1 MIKSKYVLKDWDCRL
16 SDGLDE
22 KKNGILWEKGALWNL
37 LKSVNTVGFS
47 GKAALLES
55 VSFYSQMLGTT
66 NFGLVLGDCVV
77 FAMFS

>member
-1 MIKSKYVLKDWDCRL
+1 MFLKTGTVGFQMVWM
-16 SDGLDE
+16 
-22 KKNGILWEKGALWNL
+22 KKKWYFMGKGALWSL
-37 LKSVNTVGFS
+37 IKSVNTVGFS